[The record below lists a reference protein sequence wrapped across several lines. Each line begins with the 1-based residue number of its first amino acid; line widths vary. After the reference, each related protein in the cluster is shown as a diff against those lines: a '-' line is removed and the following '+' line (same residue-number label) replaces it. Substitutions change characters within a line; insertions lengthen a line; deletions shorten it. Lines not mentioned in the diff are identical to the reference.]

1 MSNCVEQSLYILSHK
16 YVSYKRINYPKTKG
30 VDVPKTGITALV
42 PPELIFACG
51 GEPFDVNNVIP
62 ASRKYPRNKLCA
74 WTAIWNEML
83 VKKEIEIGSL
93 IVVAGG
99 DCHNALVDGQKVAMS
114 GIPTHF
120 FFYPFDGD
128 PEYLESQ
135 FYRLSDFLGG
145 VKYPE
150 KFKEIRELKKQGQ
163 MIDKKRRIGKMSSSE
178 AFSILISFSDLR
190 GDLDAF
196 GRTIASIGES
206 DIELNNRVALIGV
219 PPIYYDFHKVAQS
232 LDLQVVFDELPY
244 EFIRH
249 DGTDIKEI
257 ARDYC
262 NYTFARPLEFRIN
275 FLRKEL
281 EKRKVDGVIHYTQ
294 FACHHMLEDEIL
306 RKELDYPMLTIQGD
320 LPGCTPQQIKLRLE
334 AFREMLERL

>member
-1 MSNCVEQSLYILSHK
+1 MH
-16 YVSYKRINYPKTKG
+16 VSKI
-30 VDVPKTGITALV
+30 GITALV

-62 ASRKYPRNKLCA
+62 VSRKYPKNKLCA
-74 WTAIWNEML
+74 WTAIWKEML
-83 VKKEIEIGSL
+83 IKKEIAVESL

-99 DCHNALVDGQKVAMS
+99 DCHNALVDGQNVAM
-114 GIPTHF
+114 GGLPTHF

-135 FYRLSDFLGG
+135 LYRLCGFLGDIQFT
-145 VKYPE
+145 E
-150 KFKEIRELKKQGQ
+150 KPGEVMELKKLGQ
-163 MIDKKRRIGKMSSSE
+163 MIDKKRSYGKISSAE

-190 GDLDAF
+190 GDMDGFRKA
-196 GRTIASIGES
+196 IASIKES
-206 DIELNNRVALIGV
+206 DFGLNNRVALIGV
-219 PPIYYDFHKVAQS
+219 PPIYYDFHEVAQS
-232 LDLQVVFDELPY
+232 LGLQVVFDELPY

-249 DGTDIKEI
+249 GGTDIKEM

-262 NYTFARPLEFRIN
+262 NYTFARSLGFRIN
-275 FLRKEL
+275 FLREEL

-294 FACHHMLEDEIL
+294 FACHHMLEDEL
-306 RKELDYPMLTIQGD
+306 FREELDYPMLTLQGD
-320 LPGCTPQQIKLRLE
+320 LPGNTPQQIKLRLE